1 MVSTSASSIQK
12 CQEHIITI
20 FYGIVPLAICDSNY
34 FFTLFDLGQYGSI
47 NDCGVLAFSTM
58 AEIMEND
65 KLGVP
70 APFKL
75 RSCSFD
81 SLPHFFFFFL
91 REMRSLLIHDS
102 GQTCLSVNNI

>member
-1 MVSTSASSIQK
+1 MS
-12 CQEHIITI
+12 
-20 FYGIVPLAICDSNY
+20 
-34 FFTLFDLGQYGSI
+34 
-47 NDCGVLAFSTM
+47 GVLAFSTM

-65 KLGVP
+65 KLGAP

-81 SLPHFFFFFL
+81 SLPHFFFFFFL